1 PRIGR
6 FLSTDP
12 LIAHPGSTQ
21 SINPYSYVENNP
33 LNKTDPTGQAPATT
47 GCLNKGGGTC
57 TFTPTGSHI
66 PTTAKSTPTSSGGL
80 SFSGSMA
87 LPGGHGFATSVDFNS
102 TATVSVQGAI
112 AKNSAGR
119 DSNKV
124 SKHKYTASNSTI
136 GTPSETS

>member
-1 PRIGR
+1 
-6 FLSTDP
+6 
-12 LIAHPGSTQ
+12 
-21 SINPYSYVENNP
+21 
-33 LNKTDPTGQAPATT
+33 
-47 GCLNKGGGTC
+47 
-57 TFTPTGSHI
+57 
-66 PTTAKSTPTSSGGL
+66 

-136 GTPSETS
+136 GTPSETSSSHSVSKAQSKHTYQSDAMVKIKNATKAQEKSIRNMLHRIEDTPRGGTIIQIGINSGITVVIKVNDNKMEYETF